1 MWGVFLFYDIFIYKI
16 NNIKKIVR
24 LTESDLIRLVKKVIN
39 EGEQISEIYRDKP
52 SEEKSD
58 LMFKYSVDILPDNTI
73 VKDGEKIG
81 KIEKHMIPSGKYF
94 VRDDDR
100 RGFNLKDSFEEAL
113 KSILRKKDKN
123 SNINEIYFGGPGP
136 DGESQMFKHKLENLN
151 LDVVLDGLDMLREY
165 RRNDYYRYFGD
176 RIFKSY
182 SPPKIDKD
190 KPRDWF

>member
-1 MWGVFLFYDIFIYKI
+1 M
-16 NNIKKIVR
+16 KKIVR
-24 LTESDLIRLVKKVIN
+24 LTESDLIRLVKKVIKEN
-39 EGEQISEIYRDKP
+39 E
-52 SEEKSD
+52 
-58 LMFKYSVDILPDNTI
+58 F
-73 VKDGEKIG
+73 
-81 KIEKHMIPSGKYF
+81 
-94 VRDDDR
+94 
-100 RGFNLKDSFEEAL
+100 DS
-113 KSILRKKDKN
+113 